1 MAVKVAVAQMDCV
14 PADKAANL
22 ARAEH
27 FVAAA
32 AVQGANF
39 VILPEMIVTG
49 VFVADRFYELAE
61 PIPGPAT
68 DQLCKLAARYGVYV
82 VAGMI
87 ERDGEAMY
95 NVSVLASPGG
105 ELTGRY
111 RKVHQFSS
119 EKEWFSAGDQAA
131 IYDTRFGR
139 VALTICYDLVFPEY
153 IRSLVL
159 QGAELILNS
168 TNWITDGWQTG
179 MGWSGE
185 VASRLAATRALENG
199 VHLAMANRVGVEAGW
214 KSLGHSCICAPSGG
228 FLARIQEG
236 EGVAAAT
243 VELDSPEWEKWRSTA
258 TYLPDRRVA
267 LYEDLQQAAGE
278 SRRFW

>member
-1 MAVKVAVAQMDCV
+1 MAISVAVAQMDCV

-27 FVAAA
+27 FIAAA
-32 AVQGANF
+32 AVQGAHF
-39 VILPEMIVTG
+39 VILPEMILTG
-49 VFVADRFYELAE
+49 VFVVDRFPELAE
-61 PIPGPAT
+61 TIPGPAT
-68 DQLCKLAARYGVYV
+68 DRLCALAARYGLYV

-87 ERDGEAMY
+87 EKDGSQMY
-95 NVSVLASPGG
+95 NVSVLASPEG
-105 ELTGRY
+105 ELVGCY

-131 IYDTRFGR
+131 VYDTRFGR

-168 TNWITDGWQTG
+168 TNWITDDWQASK
-179 MGWSGE
+179 GWSGE
-185 VASRLAATRALENG
+185 VASRLAATRALENT
-199 VHLAMANRVGVEAGW
+199 VHVAMANRVGVEAGW

-228 FLARIQEG
+228 FLARIQAG

-243 VELDSPEWEKWRSTA
+243 VELDSPEWDKWRSIA
-258 TYLPDRRVA
+258 TYLPDRRLD
-267 LYEDLQQAAGE
+267 LYARLQAA
-278 SRRFW
+278 

>member
-1 MAVKVAVAQMDCV
+1 MNAKIAVAQMDCV
-14 PADKAANL
+14 PGNKVANL
-22 ARAEH
+22 ARAER

-32 AVQGANF
+32 AAQGASF
-39 VILPEMIVTG
+39 VILPEMIITG
-49 VFVADRFYELAE
+49 VFVVDRFGELAE

-68 DQLCKLAARYGVYV
+68 DRLCQLAAHYGVYL

-87 ERDGEAMY
+87 EKDGQALY
-95 NVSVLASPGG
+95 NVSVLASPEG
-105 ELTGRY
+105 ELVGRY

-168 TNWITDGWQTG
+168 TNWITDDWQTSK
-179 MGWSGE
+179 GWSGE

-199 VHLAMANRVGVEAGW
+199 VHLAMANRVGVEEGW

-228 FLARIQEG
+228 FLACIQDG

-243 VELDSPEWEKWRSTA
+243 VELDSPEWDRWRSIA
-258 TYLPDRRVA
+258 TYLPDRRLP
-267 LYEDLQQAAGE
+267 LYEDLQQMAGE
-278 SRRFW
+278 GRRFW